1 MNGYE
6 MRQKLHR
13 GERVYGTLL
22 VSPSPRW
29 GTIIKTLGLDFLF
42 IDSEHIPQNREMLS
56 WMCLAYAGMGLVP
69 VVRIP
74 NPDPYQAVMAVDG
87 GAQGVI
93 VPYIEEPEQ
102 VKRLV
107 GAVRYRPLKGQKLS
121 NILDGQETPD
131 AALMA
136 YLDNYNHNQFLV
148 INIESVP
155 ALEALDEIISVKG
168 LDAVLVGPHDLTT
181 SLGIPEQYK
190 HPRFL
195 AAVETIILKSRQH
208 GLGVGVHFDDV
219 TQQIVWCR
227 MGANLISHSGDIRAF
242 GYNIRTEIQSM
253 REALGDDEAG
263 VSDEKIII

>member
-1 MNGYE
+1 MNGNE
-6 MRQKLHR
+6 MRQRLHR

-22 VSPSPRW
+22 VSSSPRW
-29 GTIIKTLGLDFLF
+29 ATIIKTLGLDFLF
-42 IDSEHIPQNREMLS
+42 IDSEHIPQDRETLS

-74 NPDPYQAVMAVDG
+74 SPDPFQAVMVVDG

-107 GAVRYRPLKGQKLS
+107 GSIRYRPLKGKKLLR
-121 NILDGQETPD
+121 ILDGIETPD
-131 AALMA
+131 AALID
-136 YLDNYNHNQFLV
+136 YLDRYNFNQFLI

-155 ALEALDEIISVKG
+155 ALEALDEILAVDG

-181 SLGIPEQYK
+181 SLGIPEQYS
-190 HPRFL
+190 HPGFL
-195 AAVETIILKSRQH
+195 NAVETIIQKTRKK
-208 GLGVGVHFDDV
+208 GLGVGVHFDDIP
-219 TQQIVWCR
+219 QQIEWAK

-242 GYNIRTEIQSM
+242 GYNIRKEILTM
-253 REALGDDEAG
+253 REALGDGADRASIEA
-263 VSDEKIII
+263 III

>member
-1 MNGYE
+1 MNGNE

-29 GTIIKTLGLDFLF
+29 GTIIKTLGLDYLF
-42 IDSEHIPQNREMLS
+42 IDSEHIPQDREKLS

-69 VVRIP
+69 VMRIP
-74 NPDPYQAVMAVDG
+74 SPDPFQAVMAVDG

-93 VPYIEEPEQ
+93 APYIEDPEQ

-107 GAVRYRPLKGQKLS
+107 GSIRYRPLKGKKLMR
-121 NILDGQETPD
+121 ILDGLESPD
-131 AALMA
+131 ADLME
-136 YLDNYNHNQFLV
+136 YLDNYNFNQFLI

-155 ALEALDEIISVKG
+155 ALEALDEILVVDG

-181 SLGIPEQYK
+181 SLGIPEQYN
-190 HPRFL
+190 HPKFL
-195 AAVETIILKSRQH
+195 NAVEMIINKSRQK
-208 GLGVGVHFDDV
+208 GLGVGVHFDDLQ
-219 TQQIVWCR
+219 QQIEWMK

-242 GYNIRTEIQSM
+242 GYNIRKEIHTM
-253 REALGDDEAG
+253 REALGDHEVPTSDEA
-263 VSDEKIII
+263 III